1 MRRIFEM
8 RAMQEGDEEVYVK
21 VVLFVPKERMSRI
34 QNVLVKGKGTGSGGA
49 TVSWRGILAA

>member
-1 MRRIFEM
+1 M
-8 RAMQEGDEEVYVK
+8 RAMQEGDEEIYVK

-34 QNVLVKGKGTGSGGA
+34 QNVLVNGKGTGSGGE